1 MEDKSS
7 NSVST
12 TAKNENKDS
21 NDDVPEMK
29 DTSGTSGS
37 HIYLSVCLYVC
48 TSVSVLFNLGGLVW
62 EVCKKTMHSGLR
74 ADIFV
79 FFK

>member
-37 HIYLSVCLYVC
+37 HIYLSVCL
-48 TSVSVLFNLGGLVW
+48 SVRLFLSFLIW
-62 EVCKKTMHSGLR
+62 EVWFGRFARKQCTVG
-74 ADIFV
+74 
-79 FFK
+79 

>member
-37 HIYLSVCLYVC
+37 HIHLSVC
-48 TSVSVLFNLGGLVW
+48 
-62 EVCKKTMHSGLR
+62 
-74 ADIFV
+74 
-79 FFK
+79 